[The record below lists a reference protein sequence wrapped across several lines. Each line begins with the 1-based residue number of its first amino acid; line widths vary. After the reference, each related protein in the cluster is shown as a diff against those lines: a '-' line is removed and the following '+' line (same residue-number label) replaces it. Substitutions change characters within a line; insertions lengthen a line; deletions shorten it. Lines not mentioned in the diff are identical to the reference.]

1 MKRVKRNVFFLGITS
16 FFTDW
21 SSEMLFPILPDFMAN
36 VLGIPKSLIGVI
48 DGVSESAASLLK
60 VFSGYFA
67 DKLGKRKPLAF
78 AGYSISAFVKPV
90 LALANS
96 WLAVFGVR
104 LGDRIGKGI
113 RTAPRDALIAD
124 SCDTGIR
131 GRQFGFH
138 RAMDTLGA
146 VFGTFT
152 AFLLLNSLG
161 WGYRSIF
168 ALTIIPG
175 ALAVFVLLFG
185 VREKKLECSHQERVK
200 LSWSLLS
207 RPLKILITAHFVHS
221 LGAFTFTF
229 VILRARDMGISA
241 GMIPLAYLLYN
252 ITYAGLS
259 YPSGIVADTAGR
271 KPTLAIG
278 YLSYVLVAIGFS
290 ILYGQEWAWVLM
302 AFYGVYH
309 AFTDGV
315 ARTFVS
321 DLSEPQARATALGI
335 FHTAKSIADLP
346 AGLIAGFLWEYASP
360 QTAFMVGAILS
371 AVALAILVGVPER
384 KH

>member
-1 MKRVKRNVFFLGITS
+1 MRKVKRDVFFLGLTS

-21 SSEMLFPILPDFMAN
+21 SSEMIFPILPDFMAN

-48 DGVSESAASLLK
+48 DGISEGVASTLK

-67 DKLGKRKPLAF
+67 DKSGKKKPFAMAGYTLSGIIKPLF
-78 AGYSISAFVKPV
+78 SV
-90 LALANS
+90 ANS
-96 WLAVFGVR
+96 WLAVFFVR

-113 RTAPRDALIAD
+113 RTAPRDAIIAD
-124 SCDTGIR
+124 SSDTGIR

-152 AFLLLNSLG
+152 VFLLLNLLNLNF
-161 WGYRSIF
+161 RTIF
-168 ALTIIPG
+168 ALTLIPG
-175 ALAVFVLLFG
+175 LIAISFLLFG
-185 VREKKLECSHQERVK
+185 VKERKMGSFPKERVK
-200 LSWSLLS
+200 LSWRIPS
-207 RPLKILITAHFVHS
+207 RPLKVLIFAHFIHS

-229 VILRARDMGISA
+229 VILRAREMGISV

-271 KPTLAIG
+271 KATLAVG
-278 YLSYVLVAIGFS
+278 YLSYFFVAISFS
-290 ILYGQEWAWVLM
+290 VLDGVEWAWLLM
-302 AFYGVYH
+302 ALYGVYH
-309 AFTDGV
+309 AFTDGI

-321 DLSEPQARATALGI
+321 DLADPQTRATVLGV
-335 FHTAKSIADLP
+335 FHTAKGIADFI
-346 AGLIAGFLWEYASP
+346 AGLIVGFLWQFFSP
-360 QTAFMVGAILS
+360 QIAFMVGAILS
-371 AVALAILVGVPER
+371 AVALAILTVVPE
-384 KH
+384 KK